1 MKYFYIERI
10 APDGRLNGFYIQKA
24 ENLGKVLYAF
34 DETESDGGLYAPR
47 IAEITEAE
55 YEDFPHFYPK
65 IGCME
70 RNSRIDSRFHT

>member
-24 ENLGKVLYAF
+24 ESLGKVLYAF

-65 IGCME
+65 NWVYGTE
-70 RNSRIDSRFHT
+70 F

>member
-10 APDGRLNGFYIQKA
+10 NTFDGRLNGFYMQEA
-24 ENLGKVLYAF
+24 ESLDKVLWVF

-47 IAEITEAE
+47 IAEITEEE

-65 IGCME
+65 NWVYGAE
-70 RNSRIDSRFHT
+70 F